1 MLKLK
6 QDNKKNDVDQ
16 LSLTEALTCIYK
28 IIYLPNAVYFYICH
42 SLQEMK
48 TISNTDREFVCD
60 ITLPC
65 FTELT
70 AEETELVRDSRV
82 QILFRRGEN
91 ITKQGVFASYVI
103 FIVSG
108 YSRQYIEC
116 TNGRDY
122 NLRIITPGEMVGLSA
137 VFNRNTF
144 NYSVVAV
151 TETTGFLIEKEA
163 IAALVKQNGTFG
175 FSIIRRYC
183 EHNAG
188 LYTAI
193 DHLLHQQ
200 TNGRMA
206 TVLLR
211 LAPENFGGEDIIR
224 HLSRREL
231 ADFAGISTEGAVK
244 VLKSFEKEGIVRL
257 DEKSV
262 NILDHRRLSEISRT
276 G

>member
-1 MLKLK
+1 
-6 QDNKKNDVDQ
+6 
-16 LSLTEALTCIYK
+16 
-28 IIYLPNAVYFYICH
+28 
-42 SLQEMK
+42 MK
-48 TISNTDREFVCD
+48 TISKTDKEFVCD

-65 FTELT
+65 FSELT

-91 ITKQGVFASYVI
+91 ITKQGAFASYVI
-103 FIVSG
+103 FMVTG

-116 TNGRDY
+116 TSGRDY
-122 NLRIITPGEMVGLSA
+122 NLRIISPGEMVGLSA

-163 IAALVKQNGTFG
+163 IASLVKQNGTFG

-211 LAPENFGGEDIIR
+211 LAPENFGGEDIIK

-257 DEKSV
+257 AEKSII
-262 NILDHRRLSEISRT
+262 ILDYRRMSEISRT

>member
-1 MLKLK
+1 
-6 QDNKKNDVDQ
+6 
-16 LSLTEALTCIYK
+16 
-28 IIYLPNAVYFYICH
+28 
-42 SLQEMK
+42 MK
-48 TISNTDREFVCD
+48 TISKTDKEFVCD

-65 FTELT
+65 FSELT

-91 ITKQGVFASYVI
+91 ITKQGAFASYVI
-103 FIVSG
+103 FIVG
-108 YSRQYIEC
+108 GFSRQYIEY

-163 IAALVKQNGTFG
+163 IASLVKQNGAFG

-193 DHLLHQQ
+193 DQLLHQQ

-206 TVLLR
+206 TLLLK
-211 LAPENFGGEDIIR
+211 LAPENFGGEDVIR

-244 VLKSFEKEGIVRL
+244 VLKSFEKEEIVRL
-257 DEKSV
+257 AEKSIF
-262 NILDHRRLSEISRT
+262 ILDHRRLSEISRT

>member
-1 MLKLK
+1 
-6 QDNKKNDVDQ
+6 
-16 LSLTEALTCIYK
+16 
-28 IIYLPNAVYFYICH
+28 
-42 SLQEMK
+42 MK
-48 TISNTDREFVCD
+48 AISNTDKDFVCD

-65 FTELT
+65 FTALT
-70 AEETELVRDSRV
+70 GEETELVRDSRV
-82 QILFRRGEN
+82 QVVFRRGEN
-91 ITKQGVFASYVI
+91 LTKQGAFASYVI

-108 YSRQYIEC
+108 FTRQYIEC
-116 TNGRDY
+116 SNGRDY
-122 NLRIITPGEMVGLSA
+122 NLRIINPGEMVGLSA

-163 IAALVKQNGTFG
+163 IASLVKKNGAFA

-183 EHNAG
+183 EHNTI
-188 LYTAI
+188 LYSSL
-193 DHLLHQQ
+193 DHVLHQQ

-206 TVLLR
+206 TVLLN
-211 LAPENFGGEDIIR
+211 LSPENFGGEDLFR

-244 VLKSFEKEGIVRL
+244 VLKSFEKDGLIRL
-257 DEKSV
+257 EDK
-262 NILDHRRLSEISRT
+262 NIIILNKPRLEDISRT

>member
-1 MLKLK
+1 
-6 QDNKKNDVDQ
+6 
-16 LSLTEALTCIYK
+16 
-28 IIYLPNAVYFYICH
+28 
-42 SLQEMK
+42 MK
-48 TISNTDREFVCD
+48 TISNTDKEFVCD

-65 FTELT
+65 FSELT
-70 AEETELVRDSRV
+70 REETDLVRESRV
-82 QILFRRGEN
+82 QVMFRRGEN
-91 ITKQGVFASYVI
+91 ITKQGAFASYVI

-108 YSRQYIEC
+108 FSRQYIEC

-163 IAALVKQNGTFG
+163 IAGLVKKNGAFAFG
-175 FSIIRRYC
+175 IIRRYC
-183 EHNAG
+183 EHHAI
-188 LYTAI
+188 LYTSL
-193 DHLLHQQ
+193 DHVLHQQ

-206 TVLLR
+206 TVLLS
-211 LAPENFGGEDIIR
+211 LAPDNFGGEDLFR

-244 VLKSFEKEGIVRL
+244 VLKSFEKDGLI
-257 DEKSV
+257 
-262 NILDHRRLSEISRT
+262 RLSDKSIILLDRTRLEEISRT